1 MIKLAMARIRDHIR
15 KMGLKSR
22 MIMQVHDELVFD
34 VLRSEADTLR
44 KLILEDMQHAMPLP
58 NNVPVIAEAGMGENW
73 LEAH

>member
-1 MIKLAMARIRDHIR
+1 
-15 KMGLKSR
+15 

-44 KLILEDMQHAMPLP
+44 ALILEDMQHAMPLP
-58 NNVPVIAEAGMGENW
+58 NNVPVIAEAGIGENW